1 VKISSILAEDAVTD
15 LEKDLKNP
23 SSYDAIDHMM
33 TAISKKNKITP
44 KKLHDEFVDKH
55 DETPDDWMKGHINE
69 STDTSDLLEMLKRFL
84 PIVQEHLQLKSFP
97 KIKPVLKLNHGQHPS
112 FGMFVNETNTIE
124 LAISNRHPVDIL
136 RTLAHELVHCKQRED
151 NRLKPDS
158 GETGSEEE
166 NEANALAGVIMRDF
180 DDANPEVFDETPL
193 ELSEGTDYVKGNV
206 EYHDTLSHL
215 AWQNNSLKK
224 EVRTKL
230 LEIAKVF
237 VEYIDVPSFE
247 ISDIV
252 LTGSM
257 ANFNYTEY
265 SDFDLHIVTDY
276 ANVQCEDLAEALYQA
291 KKRIWNDNHDIK
303 IYGHEVEVYVED
315 IDQPP
320 VSSGM
325 FSILSNKWIKE
336 PKHNTPEFD
345 KDTINTKVTDLIFQ
359 IDRVLSQADDPSDI
373 ERLIEKLRK
382 MRVGGLDIGGEYN
395 VENLSYK
402 VLRNL
407 GYIQKIY
414 DAYYNL
420 QDMQLSLDEGF
431 TPFELAIMEGGHSL
445 E

>member
-1 VKISSILAEDAVTD
+1 
-15 LEKDLKNP
+15 
-23 SSYDAIDHMM
+23 
-33 TAISKKNKITP
+33 
-44 KKLHDEFVDKH
+44 
-55 DETPDDWMKGHINE
+55 
-69 STDTSDLLEMLKRFL
+69 
-84 PIVQEHLQLKSFP
+84 
-97 KIKPVLKLNHGQHPS
+97 
-112 FGMFVNETNTIE
+112 
-124 LAISNRHPVDIL
+124 
-136 RTLAHELVHCKQRED
+136 
-151 NRLKPDS
+151 
-158 GETGSEEE
+158 
-166 NEANALAGVIMRDF
+166 
-180 DDANPEVFDETPL
+180 
-193 ELSEGTDYVKGNV
+193 
-206 EYHDTLSHL
+206 
-215 AWQNNSLKK
+215 
-224 EVRTKL
+224 
-230 LEIAKVF
+230 
-237 VEYIDVPSFE
+237 
-247 ISDIV
+247 
-252 LTGSM
+252 
-257 ANFNYTEY
+257 
-265 SDFDLHIVTDY
+265 
-276 ANVQCEDLAEALYQA
+276 LAEALYQA

-431 TPFELAIMEGGHSL
+431 TPIELAIMEGGHSL